1 VIQRNAIESWTR
13 VHPDAEVIL
22 FGDDEGA
29 AEVAS
34 EMGIR
39 HEPYMPRNEH
49 GTKFLA
55 PMYDRA
61 QETAKNAVMCYVN
74 CDIVLT
80 SDFRAALERVR
91 GWRDE
96 FLMIGRRWDLDV
108 VTPVEFGQADW
119 EQNLRSLALSDGRQR
134 PPEWIDYFVF
144 RKGLYYKKIPAF
156 VIGRPSW
163 DNWLVWYARA
173 SKAAVVD
180 ASECVVAVHQ
190 NHDYSYHP
198 DGEMGVWLGEEAR
211 RNRELRGG
219 WTHFG
224 TVENATHR
232 LTREGIRRSYRHWVV
247 MAKRVA
253 MAGVKGVW
261 YWCLGITRPVRH
273 AVGLRK
279 EVLVGS
285 RSRTK

>member
-1 VIQRNAIESWTR
+1 
-13 VHPDAEVIL
+13 
-22 FGDDEGA
+22 
-29 AEVAS
+29 
-34 EMGIR
+34 
-39 HEPYMPRNEH
+39 
-49 GTKFLA
+49 
-55 PMYDRA
+55 
-61 QETAKNAVMCYVN
+61 MCYVN
-74 CDIVLT
+74 CDIALA
-80 SDFRAALERVR
+80 SDFRTALERVTR
-91 GWRDE
+91 WHDE

-108 VTPVEFGQADW
+108 VAPVDFGAEDW
-119 EQNLRSLALSDGRQR
+119 EQKLQGLALQAGRQR
-134 PPEWIDYFVF
+134 PPEWIDYFAF
-144 RKGLYYKKIPAF
+144 RRGLYHKKIPAF

-173 SKAAVVD
+173 ANAVVVD

-232 LTREGIRRSYRHWVV
+232 LIRGGTRYNYRHWVV
-247 MAKRVA
+247 IVKRAAV
-253 MAGVKGVW
+253 AGVKHIW
-261 YWCLGITRPVRH
+261 YWSLGITRPVRH

-279 EVLVGS
+279 RTPVGA
-285 RSRTK
+285 RSRTR